1 MDKRSEP
8 VQIQEIVNR
17 KFSRAFQGYDIG
29 EVDAFLD
36 EIIRDMERME
46 QELQLLELRN
56 KMLLEELA
64 RANVQS
70 GFLDP
75 LPEPE
80 KQEES
85 GEGPSC

>member
-1 MDKRSEP
+1 
-8 VQIQEIVNR
+8 VQIQEIINR

-75 LPEPE
+75 LPAAE
-80 KQEES
+80 KQDVPKDEP
-85 GEGPSC
+85 G